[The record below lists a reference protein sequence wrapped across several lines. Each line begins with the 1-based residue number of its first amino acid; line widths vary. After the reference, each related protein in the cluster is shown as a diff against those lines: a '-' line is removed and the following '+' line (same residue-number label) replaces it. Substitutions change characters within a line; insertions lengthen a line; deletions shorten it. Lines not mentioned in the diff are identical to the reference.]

1 MSSRQRQSVLKKIE
15 ARRMPRRAES
25 RPLWVAFLKH
35 TGAAPSTRTA
45 PAEDGIL
52 TRREMEILRLVATGE
67 TDRGIAES
75 LFLSH
80 RTVSNHVSSIL
91 GKLNVPSRKA
101 AVLAAM
107 RIGIL

>member
-1 MSSRQRQSVLKKIE
+1 MTSRHHRSVLKKIT
-15 ARRMPRRAES
+15 ARRAS
-25 RPLWVAFLKH
+25 RPAIPAQASAAARRQPADRPRSLPALW
-35 TGAAPSTRTA
+35 S
-45 PAEDGIL
+45 L

-91 GKLNVPSRKA
+91 GKLDVPTRRA
-101 AVLAAM
+101 AVLTAM
-107 RIGIL
+107 RVGLL